1 MREVKH
7 LIPMASRAELIAKAR
22 ERVERKQIESQA
34 DLDEVRSIVGYSAG
48 ILSNERPSAQSM
60 EEQLIAIRREGKRT
74 WAKPIPEI
82 AERAKYRC
90 EYCDLDFLAS
100 LENYKLWQV
109 DHIVSLNLG
118 GSEGLAN
125 LALACRRCNCDS
137 KGRWNPECCD

>member
-7 LIPMASRAELIAKAR
+7 LVPATRAELIAKAR
-22 ERVERKQIESQA
+22 ERVERQQIESQA
-34 DLDEVRSIVGYSAG
+34 DLDEVRSIVGYTAG
-48 ILSNERPSAQSM
+48 ILLSERPSAHSM
-60 EEQLIAIRREGKRT
+60 EEQLLAIRREGKRT
-74 WAKPIPEI
+74 WAKPTPEI

-109 DHIVSLNLG
+109 DHIVSVNSG

-125 LALACRRCNCDS
+125 LALACRRCNCDF